1 MFLINAYDIYYSKE
15 CQIQV
20 GREGILVKYDTY
32 TLDIP
37 ITRLKRFES
46 NPAITKKNKY
56 SDYELLDENKI
67 IIIARIKNNLKRIEY
82 TTDEN
87 CDVIVHWLRKNITA

>member
-20 GREGILVKYDTY
+20 GREGIQVKYDTY

-37 ITRLKRFES
+37 IT
-46 NPAITKKNKY
+46 
-56 SDYELLDENKI
+56 
-67 IIIARIKNNLKRIEY
+67 
-82 TTDEN
+82 
-87 CDVIVHWLRKNITA
+87 

>member
-15 CQIQV
+15 CQIKV
-20 GREGILVKYDTY
+20 GREGIEVKYDTY

-37 ITRLKRFES
+37 IIRLKRFES
-46 NPAITKKNKY
+46 DPAITKKNKN

-67 IIIARIKNNLKRIEY
+67 TIIARIKDNLKRIEY

-87 CDVIVHWLRKNITA
+87 CDIIVHWLKKNITA